1 MEKQSRSVCN
11 AKRAFAPLCVILIS
25 VLVGALS
32 CIRFTRSAALQD
44 PAFVLEQGI
53 LCADLKMQDD
63 WAEPAEVKTIFRK
76 GTDKN
81 VFSFIRLK
89 SMLGEHKLFWKWYN
103 PARRLYR
110 VTDPITIGKEGQ
122 AFEKYIAWDQIYLFE
137 EKENGTWTVA
147 VFMDD
152 RLLVSKEFVIQ

>member
-1 MEKQSRSVCN
+1 MSN
-11 AKRAFAPLCVILIS
+11 AKRTSAPLCIILIC
-25 VLVGALS
+25 ALFWTSS

-53 LCADLKMQDD
+53 LCADLKMQND
-63 WAEPAEVKTIFRK
+63 WAEPAEDKTVFKK

-89 SMLGEHKLFWKWYN
+89 AMLGEHKLFWKWYD
-103 PARRLYR
+103 PSRRLYR

-147 VFMDD
+147 VFVDD